1 MSCISEIQ
9 LQEYLE
15 GNVQSLEKVIIEE
28 HLKTC
33 SNCKSE
39 LLALKLLLWEL
50 NEIKKAKPEIP
61 AEVSKVRGRVLNELF
76 EGNQDTLELAE
87 ILHLQRN
94 NFANASTFV
103 KFIPGVKTGQHYLKQ
118 GLNRAPSA
126 AFSLSG
132 SILKSGFKMLQ
143 ARLST

>member
-1 MSCISEIQ
+1 MSCFNEIE

-15 GNVQSLEKVIIEE
+15 GNLQSLEKVIMEE

-39 LLALKLLLWEL
+39 LLALKLLQWEL

-61 AEVSKVRGRVLNELF
+61 AEVSKVRGMVLNELF
-76 EGNQDTLELAE
+76 EGNQDTMELAK

-103 KFIPGVKTGQHYLKQ
+103 KFIPGVQTGQHYLRQ
-118 GLNRAPSA
+118 GLNKAPSA

-132 SILKSGFKMLQ
+132 SVLKSGFKMLQ